1 MTSLLVSGPSD
12 EPGLFARR
20 VKIVFIAL
28 PPFVRRFY
36 YGNRRRRDGGV
47 CDSVTSTA
55 EPSLPPNLR
64 EASPRRPPH
73 LGLCGGPARDDRAW
87 GEQGQRRSPST

>member
-12 EPGLFARR
+12 EPALFARR

-28 PPFVRRFY
+28 PPFVRRLY
-36 YGNRRRRDGGV
+36 YGNRSRRDGAA
-47 CDSVTSTA
+47 CYSVTST
-55 EPSLPPNLR
+55 SYPPRPPKLR

-87 GEQGQRRSPST
+87 GEKGQRRSPST